1 MRDEEGHHEIG
12 ERGPGLLR
20 ASNVSSAIE
29 LLLADP
35 CVKNTQRH
43 PQESSGASG
52 HRTCWH
58 VERTLREGSF
68 PQNPFLPLTS
78 L

>member
-12 ERGPGLLR
+12 ERGPRLLR
-20 ASNVSSAIE
+20 ASNFSSAIE

-35 CVKNTQRH
+35 CVKNTQLH
-43 PQESSGASG
+43 PQEASGASVL
-52 HRTCWH
+52 RTCWH